1 MRGRR
6 TASSV
11 RTSCSQLFQT
21 TTSTRR
27 EQILA
32 DRACCE
38 PIELIARG
46 TDTTSMSDSAR
57 PLTLC
62 CLAPAHFLALRS
74 CAGLVLRW
82 LARSRP
88 ARSPEM
94 PRNSP
99 LSTYPN
105 LHRGRCRR
113 LVPLHIST
121 TPATKMSRPRLHARK
136 GIPPRSL
143 TLSPTRTAVKST
155 HRTSLRTLPIAGQS
169 R

>member
-6 TASSV
+6 AASSV
-11 RTSCSQLFQT
+11 RISRSHLFQP
-21 TTSTRR
+21 TTSTCG

-46 TDTTSMSDSAR
+46 TDTISMRDSAR

-62 CLAPAHFLALRS
+62 CLAPAHFLALHSR
-74 CAGLVLRW
+74 AGLVLRW
-82 LARSRP
+82 RARSRP
-88 ARSPEM
+88 ARSPAI

-105 LHRGRCRR
+105 LRRGHRR
-113 LVPLHIST
+113 LVPLHKST

-136 GIPPRSL
+136 GTPSRSL

-155 HRTSLRTLPIAGQS
+155 HRTRLRTLPIAGQS